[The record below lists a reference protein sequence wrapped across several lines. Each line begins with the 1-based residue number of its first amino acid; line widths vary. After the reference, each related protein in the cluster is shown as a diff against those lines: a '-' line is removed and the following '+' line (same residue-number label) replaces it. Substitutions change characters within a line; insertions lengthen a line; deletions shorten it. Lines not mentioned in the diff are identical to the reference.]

1 MVFTI
6 GSAGCG
12 TDCVIAANQT
22 LALHR
27 VPRKEGSTAAGV
39 YQTGMKIGTTLG
51 VALCNSLY
59 FSELTAS
66 HRDFAAAARIGLV
79 GAAALAA
86 LAFAIALPGFTLRV
100 RDPAV
105 SVAAPEEVEPAR

>member
-59 FSELTAS
+59 C
-66 HRDFAAAARIGLV
+66 
-79 GAAALAA
+79 AAALAA